1 MRIKML
7 SPLKLAFLGDA
18 VFELYIRKSLVSCR
32 YNKSVGELNKEKIKF
47 VCCEGQS
54 NIVKKILDILTP
66 EELNIYKRGR
76 NAHVKQC
83 PQKSSPLDY
92 HRATGLESLF
102 GYLYLAGD
110 FERIDRIMERIQEFI
125 CQGCVDE
132 KACVSPNTGF
142 SVRHT

>member
-1 MRIKML
+1 ML

-32 YNKSVGELNKEKIKF
+32 YDKSVGELNKEKIKF

-54 NIVKKILDILTP
+54 NIIKKILDILTP

-83 PQKSSPLDY
+83 PKKSSPLDY

-102 GYLYLAGD
+102 GYLYLTGA
-110 FERIDRIMERIQEFI
+110 FERIDHIMEKVQDVV
-125 CQGCVDE
+125 CQDCESGEVCVRVNDI
-132 KACVSPNTGF
+132 F
-142 SVRHT
+142 SV